1 MLADDF
7 FAGRGAAK
15 GTAGYGDVASRA
27 GLRRGEMARSQRPE
41 PYLPPG
47 PARDLVDLF
56 RRLRESSQ
64 LRVGQIANR
73 TGYAPS
79 HVSEVLRGRKAPS
92 PDAAGRIAQALG
104 ADASTVRR
112 ARRRAE
118 DLMEWKR
125 DKGGRADPA
134 LVSFPIRHQLSSP
147 NVTISIVVGNLFDQ
161 DTHLAVGFSDTFD
174 TSVAGD
180 RVIHSS
186 SVQGQLL
193 RQLFAGDQHRL
204 DADLDAALAPVA
216 PMHVESR
223 REKPYGK
230 LARYPLGTVAVLGEP
245 RRLIFAVAYGRMGN
259 DLVVRAPVEDLWGC
273 YARLWEA
280 VYRHGQRGPLSIP
293 LMGSGLA
300 RVDTLDRENL
310 IQLILLS
317 FVAYS
322 RHQLICHDLRVV
334 IFPDD
339 VRQVDPANLRAFL
352 QTL

>member
-1 MLADDF
+1 
-7 FAGRGAAK
+7 
-15 GTAGYGDVASRA
+15 
-27 GLRRGEMARSQRPE
+27 
-41 PYLPPG
+41 
-47 PARDLVDLF
+47 VDLF
-56 RRLRESSQ
+56 SRLRESSQ

-73 TGYAPS
+73 TGYTPS

-92 PDAAGRIAQALG
+92 PDAAGKIAQALG
-104 ADASTVRR
+104 ADESTVRR

-118 DLMEWKR
+118 ELREWRR
-125 DKGGRADPA
+125 DKGGRAERA
-134 LVSFPIRHQLSSP
+134 LTDFPVSHRLSSP
-147 NVTISIVVGNLFDQ
+147 NVAINIIVGNLFDQ
-161 DTHLAVGFSDTFD
+161 QTHLAVGFSDTFD
-174 TSVAGD
+174 TSIADD
-180 RVIHSS
+180 RIIHSS

-204 DADLDAALAPVA
+204 DEEIDAALASVV
-216 PMHVESR
+216 PMLVESR
-223 REKPYGK
+223 RDKPYGK

-259 DLVVRAPVEDLWGC
+259 DLVVRAPVADLWNC
-273 YARLWEA
+273 YAQLWEA

-322 RHQLICHDLRVV
+322 RHRLICHELRVV
-334 IFPDD
+334 IFHDD
-339 VRQVDPANLRAFL
+339 VQHVNPASLRAFL